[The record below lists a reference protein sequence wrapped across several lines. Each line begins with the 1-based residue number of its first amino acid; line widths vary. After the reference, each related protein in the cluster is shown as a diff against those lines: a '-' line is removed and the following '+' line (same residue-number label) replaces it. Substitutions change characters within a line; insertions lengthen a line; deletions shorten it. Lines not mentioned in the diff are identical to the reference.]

1 MSRSSPPSPGKRT
14 AIPRSTEKNT
24 SSAGRGPLA
33 RYVIAAT
40 LARTSDGGA
49 VVAIVLMVNAG
60 GGSSW
65 LAGALGAC
73 ITAPHLLGPFVARR
87 LDTARDGRTVIAVA
101 SLAHG
106 TALAAG
112 VLLHPHTHPA
122 VTAALL
128 IASGLFGPLLTG
140 GISSRLPA
148 IAGHGQRRQRRAQ
161 GWDVATYGIGGTVG
175 PTLVAALSAWASP
188 TTAALVLAAGCF
200 VAAAVIRLLPRTPAP
215 GVGEEVPRPVR
226 TLITIV
232 TSGPLRRTLYLTVTV
247 AFSVAALPVTAVSS
261 THTFGVDAA
270 AAGILT
276 AAYGLG
282 NLAGS
287 AGVMIRPSRTEAD
300 RLTTRLA
307 TAVAVTLLLITLT
320 PSFPLAVAAYAA
332 AGIANA
338 YFFAATLAAR
348 NEYAPD
354 NARAQIFVWVGA
366 LKITAGS
373 AGTAAAGALIGTS
386 VLLPLLLVTALALT
400 SALLSWAERR
410 HPRRRREHHLGAAL
424 PAPAASP
431 TGSENRQPSP
441 PRG

>member
-1 MSRSSPPSPGKRT
+1 MPC
-14 AIPRSTEKNT
+14 STEKNT
-24 SSAGRGPLA
+24 GSPGWGPLA

-49 VVAIVLMVNAG
+49 VVAIVLMVNTS
-60 GGSSW
+60 GGSGR

-87 LDTARDGRTVIAVA
+87 LDTARDGRTVIAAA

-106 TALAAG
+106 TALAAA
-112 VLLHPHTHPA
+112 VLLYPHTHPA
-122 VTAALL
+122 VSAALL
-128 IASGLFGPLLTG
+128 IVSGLFGPLLTG

-148 IAGHGQRRQRRAQ
+148 IAGCGQQRQRRAQ
-161 GWDVATYGIGGTVG
+161 GWDVATYGVGGTVG

-188 TTAALVLAAGCF
+188 ATAALVLAAGCF
-200 VAAAVIRLLPRTPAP
+200 VAAAVIRLLPPTPPP
-215 GVGEEVPRPVR
+215 GAGAGAGEDVPRPAR

-247 AFSVAALPVTAVSS
+247 AFSVAALPVTAVSRRN
-261 THTFGVDAA
+261 AA
-270 AAGILT
+270 AAGVLT

-287 AGVMIRPSRTEAD
+287 AGVMIRPSRAEAD

-307 TAVAVTLLLITLT
+307 AAVAATLLLITLT
-320 PSFPLAVAAYAA
+320 SSFALAVAAYAA

-354 NARAQIFVWVGA
+354 NARGQIFVWVGA

-373 AGTAAAGALIGTS
+373 AGTAVAGALIGTS
-386 VLLPLLLVTALALT
+386 IALPLLLVTVLAFT
-400 SALLSWAERR
+400 SALLSLAERR
-410 HPRRRREHHLGAAL
+410 HSRRRRDHDPRAAL
-424 PAPAASP
+424 PAPAALP
-431 TGSENRQPSP
+431 TGSESRQPKP
-441 PRG
+441 PTS

>member
-1 MSRSSPPSPGKRT
+1 M
-14 AIPRSTEKNT
+14 PRSTDQNT
-24 SSAGRGPLA
+24 DSPGWGPLA

-49 VVAIVLMVNAG
+49 VVAIVLMVNTS
-60 GGSSW
+60 GGSGW

-87 LDTARDGRTVIAVA
+87 LDTARDGRTVIAAA

-106 TALAAG
+106 TALAAA
-112 VLLHPHTHPA
+112 VLLYPHTHPA
-122 VTAALL
+122 VAAALL
-128 IASGLFGPLLTG
+128 IVSGLFGPLLTG

-148 IAGHGQRRQRRAQ
+148 IAGHGRRRQRRAQ

-188 TTAALVLAAGCF
+188 AIAALVLAAGCF
-200 VAAAVIRLLPRTPAP
+200 VAAAVIRLLPRTPPHGATAD
-215 GVGEEVPRPVR
+215 VPRPVR
-226 TLITIV
+226 TLISIV
-232 TSGPLRRTLYLTVTV
+232 ASGPLRRTLYLTVTV

-261 THTFGVDAA
+261 THTLGVGNAV
-270 AAGILT
+270 AGILT

-287 AGVMIRPSRTEAD
+287 AGIMIRPSRAEAD

-307 TAVAVTLLLITLT
+307 TAVAATLLLITFT
-320 PSFPLAVAAYAA
+320 PSFTLAVAAYAA

-354 NARAQIFVWVGA
+354 NARGQIFVWVGA

-386 VLLPLLLVTALALT
+386 VALPLLLATALAFT
-400 SALLSWAERR
+400 SALLSSAERH
-410 HPRRRREHHLGAAL
+410 HPRRRRDHHPGAAL

-431 TGSENRQPSP
+431 IQPESGHSTKTPQPKP
-441 PRG
+441 PTS

>member
-1 MSRSSPPSPGKRT
+1 MRPSTDHPVDEPGW
-14 AIPRSTEKNT
+14 
-24 SSAGRGPLA
+24 GPLA

-49 VVAIVLMVNAG
+49 VVAIVLMVNTS
-60 GGSSW
+60 GGSGW

-73 ITAPHLLGPFVARR
+73 ITAPHLLGPFVARS
-87 LDTARDGRTVIAVA
+87 LDTARDSRTVIAAA

-106 TALAAG
+106 TTLAAA
-112 VLLHPHTHPA
+112 VLLYPHTHPA

-128 IASGLFGPLLTG
+128 IVSGLFGPLLTG

-148 IAGHGQRRQRRAQ
+148 IAGHSQQRQRRAQ
-161 GWDVATYGIGGTVG
+161 GWDVATYGISGTVG
-175 PTLVAALSAWASP
+175 PTLVAAVSAWASP
-188 TTAALVLAAGCF
+188 ATAALALAAGCYI
-200 VAAAVIRLLPRTPAP
+200 AAAVIRFLPYAAAP
-215 GVGEEVPRPVR
+215 GKTQDVPRPLR
-226 TLITIV
+226 TLTGILA
-232 TSGPLRRTLYLTVTV
+232 SGPLRRTLYLTVTV

-261 THTFGVDAA
+261 THTLGVSDA

-300 RLTTRLA
+300 RLTTHLA
-307 TAVAVTLLLITLT
+307 AAVAVTLLLITLS
-320 PSFPLAVAAYAA
+320 PSFPLAVTTYAA

-354 NARAQIFVWVGA
+354 NARGQVFVWVGA

-373 AGTAAAGALIGTS
+373 AGTAAAGALIATS
-386 VLLPLLLVTALALT
+386 AALPLLLAIALT
-400 SALLSWAERR
+400 IASTLLSLAERR
-410 HPRRRREHHLGAAL
+410 HNRRRHNAPCSPSSPQTEPESGQSHQTESETRTHDCSNRE
-424 PAPAASP
+424 
-431 TGSENRQPSP
+431 
-441 PRG
+441 

>member
-1 MSRSSPPSPGKRT
+1 MPDHSETSPPSPVREGGDVSRPSPPPPKERT
-14 AIPRSTEKNT
+14 AMPRSTVKNT
-24 SSAGRGPLA
+24 SDPGWGPLA

-49 VVAIVLMVNAG
+49 VVAIVLMVSTS
-60 GGSSW
+60 GGSGW

-87 LDTARDGRTVIAVA
+87 LDTARDGRTVIAAA

-106 TALAAG
+106 TTLAAA

-122 VTAALL
+122 VTGALL
-128 IASGLFGPLLTG
+128 ILSGLFGPLLTG

-148 IAGHGQRRQRRAQ
+148 IAGHGQQRQRRAQ

-188 TTAALVLAAGCF
+188 ATAALALAAGCLI
-200 VAAAVIRLLPRTPAP
+200 AAAVIRLLPYAPTPGAAAD
-215 GVGEEVPRPVR
+215 VPSPVR

-247 AFSVAALPVTAVSS
+247 AFSVAALPIAAVAS
-261 THTFGVDAA
+261 THTLGVSAA

-287 AGVMIRPSRTEAD
+287 AGVMIRPSRAEAD

-307 TAVAVTLLLITLT
+307 AAVAATLLLITLT
-320 PSFPLAVAAYAA
+320 PSFTLVVAAYAA

-338 YFFAATLAAR
+338 CFFAATLAAR

-354 NARAQIFVWVGA
+354 NARGQIFVWVGA

-373 AGTAAAGALIGTS
+373 AGTATAGALITTS
-386 VLLPLLLVTALALT
+386 VALPLLLATALSLA
-400 SALLSWAERR
+400 SAAFSWVERH
-410 HPRRRREHHLGAAL
+410 HPRR
-424 PAPAASP
+424 
-431 TGSENRQPSP
+431 Q
-441 PRG
+441 RGHT

>member
-1 MSRSSPPSPGKRT
+1 MRPSTDQSVDEPGW
-14 AIPRSTEKNT
+14 
-24 SSAGRGPLA
+24 GPLA
-33 RYVIAAT
+33 RYIIAAT

-49 VVAIVLMVNAG
+49 VVAIVLMVTAG
-60 GGSSW
+60 GGSGW

-73 ITAPHLLGPFVARR
+73 ITAPHLLGPFVARS
-87 LDTARDGRTVIAVA
+87 LDTARDGRTVIAAA

-106 TALAAG
+106 TALAAA

-128 IASGLFGPLLTG
+128 VVSGLFGPLLTG

-148 IAGHGQRRQRRAQ
+148 IAGHGRRRQRRAQ
-161 GWDVATYGIGGTVG
+161 GWDVATYGISGTVG
-175 PTLVAALSAWASP
+175 PTLVAALAAGASP
-188 TTAALVLAAGCF
+188 ATAALTLAAGCF
-200 VAAAVIRLLPRTPAP
+200 VAAAVIRFLPRTPAP
-215 GVGEEVPRPVR
+215 GKAADVPRPIR
-226 TLITIV
+226 TLTGILA
-232 TSGPLRRTLYLTVTV
+232 SGPLRRTLYLTVTV
-247 AFSVAALPVTAVSS
+247 AFSVAALPITAVAGTPSL
-261 THTFGVDAA
+261 GVGAS
-270 AAGILT
+270 AAGLLT

-307 TAVAVTLLLITLT
+307 AALGATLLLITLA
-320 PSFPLAVAAYAA
+320 PSFPLALAAYAA

-354 NARAQIFVWVGA
+354 NARGQIFVWVGA

-373 AGTAAAGALIGTS
+373 AGTATAGALISTGL
-386 VLLPLLLVTALALT
+386 LLPLLLATALTLT
-400 SALLSWAERR
+400 ATLLSSAERR
-410 HPRRRREHHLGAAL
+410 HHRRNPHPDLPPPEPSRAQTKSEHATRTPG
-424 PAPAASP
+424 PGGRAS
-431 TGSENRQPSP
+431 T
-441 PRG
+441 